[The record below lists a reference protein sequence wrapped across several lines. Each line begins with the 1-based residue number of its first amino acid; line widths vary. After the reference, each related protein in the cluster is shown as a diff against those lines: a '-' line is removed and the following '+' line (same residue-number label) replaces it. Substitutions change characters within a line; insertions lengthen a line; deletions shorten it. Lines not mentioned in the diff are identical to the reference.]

1 MAMAMKIPHI
11 LIVDDE
17 PHLRNG
23 LRRILEKEGYE
34 VTTAPDGETALK
46 LARDKKPDVVLLDI
60 MMPGMDGREVCQRIR
75 EIDSEVQVVYITAR
89 AEPNDPV
96 QLKQL
101 RSEAAAF
108 ITKPATS
115 KRIISTVHGLS
126 PGSRRQT
133 EKLQPCPTGQLA
145 NAGARPQ
152 SPETDEGRGS
162 PIR

>member
-1 MAMAMKIPHI
+1 MMTTMKIPHI

-46 LARDKKPDVVLLDI
+46 LVRDKKPDVVLLDI

-75 EIDSEVQVVYITAR
+75 EIDATVQVVYITAR
-89 AEPNDPV
+89 AGPNDPV

-101 RSEAAAF
+101 RSEAEAL

-115 KRIISTVHGLS
+115 KRIISTVNGLS
-126 PGSRRQT
+126 RGARQQS
-133 EKLQPCPTGQLA
+133 EELQPCPTGQLTSESD
-145 NAGARPQ
+145 RQ
-152 SPETDEGRGS
+152 

>member
-1 MAMAMKIPHI
+1 MITPHI

-75 EIDSEVQVVYITAR
+75 EIDAAIQVIYITAR
-89 AEPNDPV
+89 AELNDPK
-96 QLKQL
+96 QLKEL
-101 RSEAAAF
+101 RSEAEAF

-115 KRIISTVHGLS
+115 KRIISTVNSLS
-126 PGSRRQT
+126 Q
-133 EKLQPCPTGQLA
+133 
-145 NAGARPQ
+145 GAHSQ
-152 SPETDEGRGS
+152 STETDEGDRQ